1 MSPGASVE
9 LSLPVTENTAA
20 KKSGLSMEQ
29 QPVTHR
35 ERVRFR
41 SGAFLIL
48 TQLLFL
54 LYSLKYLLQPR
65 RYPLFAMHSR
75 NGGVLHWLKAGN
87 VLGLTRQAVF
97 RGKAF
102 SAPLV
107 PAFPSAA
114 FDRMVANGGMNVLAA
129 GTEWKR
135 QIDLAILAVTRRCP
149 LSCEHCYERYNTGGT
164 ETVSFD
170 QWKRTIAA
178 LQRIGTSV
186 IVLSGG
192 EPMVRFEDVLELLS
206 SADKSASDFHMH
218 TSGMGVTRKRA
229 RLLREAGLTAA
240 AVGLDDVVEARH
252 DRLRGRPGSYRQA
265 LQAVDWFREEGIL
278 PYLNMCL
285 TRTLIRSGDLWRY
298 LELAKKAN
306 VAFIQMLE
314 PRPCG
319 GFLGNAADVLLT
331 EDDRAAVM
339 RFFEATRDRRQYRN
353 TPIVYYVAYTEPP
366 RQMGCMMGGLSHFA
380 IDGQGNVT
388 PCVFLPVGFG
398 NILSEEF
405 ETIYNRMRKAIPHP
419 VRATC
424 PSLLLGRTLMKEAV
438 RGTAMPVPHEIIRE
452 EFELIVHSADQT
464 SGALQKESS
473 GEPS

>member
-1 MSPGASVE
+1 
-9 LSLPVTENTAA
+9 
-20 KKSGLSMEQ
+20 MEQ
-29 QPVTHR
+29 HPVTHGY
-35 ERVRFR
+35 RVRFR
-41 SGAFLIL
+41 SGAFFTL
-48 TQLLFL
+48 TRLTFL
-54 LYSLKYLLQPR
+54 LYSLKYLLQPH
-65 RYPLFAMHSR
+65 RYPLFVVHSR
-75 NGGVLHWLKAGN
+75 DGGVLRWLKAGN
-87 VLGLTRQAVF
+87 LLGLTRQAVL

-114 FDRMVANGGMNVLAA
+114 FDRMVGNGGMNVSAA
-129 GTEWKR
+129 GTKWKR
-135 QIDLAILAVTRRCP
+135 QIDMAILAVTRRCP
-149 LSCEHCYERYNTGGT
+149 LSCEHCYERYNIGET
-164 ETVSFD
+164 ETVSLD

-192 EPMVRFEDVLELLS
+192 EPMMRFEDVLQLLA

-218 TSGMGVTRKRA
+218 TSGMGVTRNRA

-240 AVGLDDVVEARH
+240 AVGLDDVDEIRH
-252 DRLRGRPGSYRQA
+252 DRLRGRPGSYHQA
-265 LQAVDWFREEGIL
+265 LEAVDWFREEGIL

-298 LELAKKAN
+298 LELAKKSN

-319 GFLGNAADVLLT
+319 GFLRNAADVLLT
-331 EDDRAAVM
+331 EDDKAAVM
-339 RFFEATRDRRQYRN
+339 RCFQATREQRQYRDY
-353 TPIVYYVAYTEPP
+353 PIVYYVAYTEHP

-398 NILSEEF
+398 NVRNEEF
-405 ETIYNRMRKAIPHP
+405 ETIYNRMRKPIPYP

-424 PSLLLGRTLMKEAV
+424 PSLLLGQTLMKEAG
-438 RGTAMPVPHEIIRE
+438 RGTTMPVPHEIIKE
-452 EFELIVHSADQT
+452 EFASIVHSADQT
-464 SGALQKESS
+464 SDAF
-473 GEPS
+473 